1 MASGI
6 ATNRDF
12 VLNGI
17 DQKTDWHKLTV
28 PLGRP
33 LQFSDV
39 PETTVCPVEF
49 EGNPLEIDGKKWS
62 VLKSNDGLPLGK
74 PFSGSFSV
82 FDARQGW
89 DWIHEMLAGTDFM
102 IARHGMLWNRS
113 KWFYAV
119 KLTELQNLCATG
131 EEFILNIANGLDG
144 SLSRGAELSHF
155 FAVCWNTVNLSRMM
169 GQRLFNVK
177 NTKNAT
183 VRMEAQREEIQKM
196 VGMARLFKEAMS
208 QAKNTP
214 CQVQTAREIYAGAI
228 IPADTEE
235 ITTAARN
242 TVDGLVSL
250 FQRGDGNRGETVA
263 DVLNGFTQWGTRGFE
278 TTKKDTFTRI
288 ESSEFGGMA
297 DKKAEFARNVFDAE
311 KRESL
316 RDTGAKLLAM
326 AN

>member
-17 DQKTDWHKLTV
+17 DEKTDWHKQTV
-28 PLGRP
+28 VLGRP
-33 LQFSDV
+33 LTINDV
-39 PETTVCPVEF
+39 PETTVVPCEF
-49 EGNPLEIDGKKWS
+49 EGKPLEIDGKAWH

-82 FDARQGW
+82 FDARQGYE
-89 DWIHEMLAGTDFM
+89 WINEILAGTEFQ

-113 KWFYAV
+113 KWFFAV
-119 KLTELQNLCATG
+119 RLTELQKLCATG
-131 EEFILNIANGLDG
+131 EEFILNISNGLDG

-169 GQRLFNVK
+169 GKRLFNVK
-177 NTKNAT
+177 NTKNAS
-183 VRMEAQREEIQKM
+183 VRMEAQREEIEKM
-196 VGMARLFKEAMS
+196 VGMARLFKEAMG
-208 QAKNTP
+208 QAREIP
-214 CQVQTAREIYAGAI
+214 CKVQTAREIYAGAI
-228 IPADTEE
+228 LEANTE
-235 ITTAARN
+235 ITTAKRK
-242 TVDGLVSL
+242 TLDGLVSL

-263 DVLNGFTQWGTRGFE
+263 DVLNGFTQYGTRGFE
-278 TTKKDTFTRI
+278 SSKKDLFTRI

-297 DKKAEFARNVFDAE
+297 DKKADFARNVLDSNL
-311 KRESL
+311 RESL

>member
-1 MASGI
+1 MGSGI

-17 DQKTDWHKLTV
+17 DDKTDWHKQTI

-33 LQFSDV
+33 LTINDV
-39 PETTVCPVEF
+39 PETTVVPCEF
-49 EGNPLEIDGKKWS
+49 EGKPLEIDGKAWS

-82 FDARQGW
+82 FDARQGYE
-89 DWIHEMLAGTDFM
+89 WINEILAGTEFK

-113 KWFYAV
+113 KWFFAV
-119 KLTELQNLCATG
+119 ELVELQALCDKG
-131 EEFILNIANGLDG
+131 EKFVLNMANGLDG
-144 SLSRGAELSHF
+144 SLSRGAELAHF
-155 FAVCWNTVNLSRMM
+155 LAVCWNTVNLSRMT
-169 GQRLFNVK
+169 GKRLFNVK

-183 VRMEAQREEIQKM
+183 VRMDAQREEIEKM
-196 VGMARLFKEAMS
+196 VGMARLFKEAMN
-208 QAKNTP
+208 QAKNTS

-228 IPADTEE
+228 LESDAE
-235 ITTAARN
+235 ITTAKRN
-242 TVDGLVSL
+242 TLEGLVSL

-263 DVLNGFTQWGTRGFE
+263 DVLNGFTQYGTRGFE
-278 TTKKDTFTRI
+278 SSKKDLFTRI

-297 DKKAEFARNVFDAE
+297 DKKAEFARNVLAPDL
-311 KRESL
+311 REAM